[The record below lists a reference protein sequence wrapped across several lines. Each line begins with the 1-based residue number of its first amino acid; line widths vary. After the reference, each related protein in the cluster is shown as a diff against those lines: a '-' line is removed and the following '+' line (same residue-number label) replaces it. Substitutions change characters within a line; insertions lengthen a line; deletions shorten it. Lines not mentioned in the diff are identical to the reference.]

1 MNQSIQRHYDALQS
15 KRSQCPRVHII
26 WFHSGDT
33 FTIAKEWQWQSCDC
47 QRLDRSEVA
56 FEKGEVVQR
65 RGDAVG
71 GGLVLLLQ
79 ATETCI
85 LQRAILF
92 HANFKRPNHSN
103 YISIETYLN
112 GTMKWED
119 ISFQRTPCY
128 LFSWWYMVLK
138 TLLMFVKFI
147 DDCDSTPDHF
157 FGSGLFGALRIKLL
171 SLPQCPYLF
180 LFLTRSTLS

>member
-1 MNQSIQRHYDALQS
+1 MAFIKNGYTNFPYPQNRLLLRNQRKHTNTGNMDQSIQRHYDALQS

-33 FTIAKEWQWQSCDC
+33 LTIAKEWQWQSCGY

-65 RGDAVG
+65 RGDAVR

-79 ATETCI
+79 ATETCV

-92 HANFKRPNHSN
+92 HANFNKRPNHSN
-103 YISIETYLN
+103 YISIETYLI

-119 ISFQRTPCY
+119 I
-128 LFSWWYMVLK
+128 
-138 TLLMFVKFI
+138 
-147 DDCDSTPDHF
+147 F
-157 FGSGLFGALRIKLL
+157 FFREYHVV
-171 SLPQCPYLF
+171 CF
-180 LFLTRSTLS
+180 LDGIWSSKPH